1 MLQYREVSC
10 VGSQLAYHRQCC
22 SVKKYGYDRSLHG
35 CTMRLKWVAGAW
47 TPDLEEGKQRHY
59 EKANSSM
66 DCNGGMGFLLTAT
79 NRRTWNCLRLDAIFV
94 TIHAVEELA
103 RGN

>member
-1 MLQYREVSC
+1 
-10 VGSQLAYHRQCC
+10 
-22 SVKKYGYDRSLHG
+22 
-35 CTMRLKWVAGAW
+35 MRLKWVARAL
-47 TPDLEEGKQRHY
+47 TPDLEEGKQKYY

-66 DCNGGMGFLLTAT
+66 DCNEEMGFLLIAT

-103 RGN
+103 RGNYANIHDITFVN

>member
-1 MLQYREVSC
+1 MPKYREVSC
-10 VGSQLAYHRQCC
+10 VGSQLAYRRQCY
-22 SVKKYGYDRSLHG
+22 SVKKYGYDKSRHN
-35 CTMRLKWVAGAW
+35 CTVHLKWVARAL
-47 TPDLEEGKQRHY
+47 TPDLEEGNQQYY

>member
-1 MLQYREVSC
+1 MLEYREVPC

-22 SVKKYGYDRSLHG
+22 SVNKYGYDKSRHG
-35 CTMRLKWVAGAW
+35 CTMRLKWVARALSLA
-47 TPDLEEGKQRHY
+47 LEEGKQQYY

-66 DCNGGMGFLLTAT
+66 DCNGGMGFLLTAR

-94 TIHAVEELA
+94 TMHAAEELA
-103 RGN
+103 